1 MLIIWNKTQSCS
13 TSLYTIITDY
23 INHILWIKIICLLTY
38 WFVRTQMTK
47 VKVKILEWLKREVGG
62 KHVFQEVVQVFFSLQ
77 KSFQSNCI
85 AGMVYKQFATFF
97 FVEWKL
103 SKITFQYEVTKNV
116 KQVPKIWTWY
126 ESYNSVAFSIMC
138 CGTWPQIFESL
149 STISDLSPNLHIS
162 PLQYLNCHQ
171 WICHVLYYSN
181 EITPWILVKCCCQD
195 SHTREIL
202 QSASDSQ

>member
-1 MLIIWNKTQSCS
+1 MCFRKWCRCS
-13 TSLYTIITDY
+13 LACRRASSQTALLVWYTT
-23 INHILWIKIICLLTY
+23 NLPL
-38 WFVRTQMTK
+38 
-47 VKVKILEWLKREVGG
+47 
-62 KHVFQEVVQVFFSLQ
+62 FS
-77 KSFQSNCI
+77 F
-85 AGMVYKQFATFF
+85 
-97 FVEWKL
+97 EWKL